1 MKVVDKQLPAVTPF
15 DLDRRASDLKGV
27 PAQQRQHRVQPVQ
40 REARTSERAP
50 RQSSTYSLQL
60 NQQLS
65 SIQSAN
71 SYQNEVQSRLSQ
83 LKLKLSAEVSAV
95 SSQPA
100 SRQQAREALQ
110 KVNAILNQR
119 SRNTGNVLDA
129 SFQLKLNEPVR
140 IRFSLQ
146 GLENIEQVRASGQ
159 ETLVFSAGRQLSE
172 PLAVILDDGMS
183 VEQTLRRFNLPLNQA
198 GLRAEINPDGALK
211 FSARES
217 DWIALRDELAVQGEG
232 KLFASGQYARVE
244 SAEDGLLGLPSHS
257 GLESV
262 REMRQ
267 ILDSVVSALDR
278 VAQLRE
284 QISERESDIRQFL
297 AEHLQ
302 ADEREWAQSYVEALN
317 KVMHRGSVNY
327 VSQAQVVVS
336 QANLTRYSVVSLLS

>member
-15 DLDRRASDLKGV
+15 DLDRRTADLKGV
-27 PAQQRQHRVQPVQ
+27 PVQRQSRAQPVQ
-40 REARTSERAP
+40 RETRTSERAP

-71 SYQNEVQSRLSQ
+71 SYLNEVQSRLSQ
-83 LKLKLSAEVSAV
+83 LKLKLSAEVSAA
-95 SSQPA
+95 SSQSV

-110 KVNAILNQR
+110 KVNAILDQR

-172 PLAVILDDGMS
+172 PLAVVLDDGMS

-198 GLRAEINPDGALK
+198 GLRAEIDPDGSLK
-211 FSARES
+211 FSAREN
-217 DWIALRDELAVQGEG
+217 DWTALRDELAVQGEG
-232 KLFASGQYARVE
+232 KLFAKGHYARVE
-244 SAEDGLLGLPSHS
+244 SAEDGLLGLPSES
-257 GLESV
+257 ALESV

-278 VAQLRE
+278 VTQLRE
-284 QISERESDIRQFL
+284 QIRERESDIRQFL

-302 ADEREWAQSYVEALN
+302 DDEREWAQTYVEALN

>member
-15 DLDRRASDLKGV
+15 DLDRRTADLKGV
-27 PAQQRQHRVQPVQ
+27 PVQRQSRAQPVQ
-40 REARTSERAP
+40 RETRTSERAP

-71 SYQNEVQSRLSQ
+71 SYLNEVQSRLSQ
-83 LKLKLSAEVSAV
+83 LKLKLSAEVSAA
-95 SSQPA
+95 SSQSV

-110 KVNAILNQR
+110 KVNAILDQR

-172 PLAVILDDGMS
+172 PLAVVLDDGMS

-198 GLRAEINPDGALK
+198 GLRAEIDPDGSLK

-217 DWIALRDELAVQGEG
+217 DWTALRDELAVQGEG
-232 KLFASGQYARVE
+232 KLFAKGHYARVE
-244 SAEDGLLGLPSHS
+244 SAEDGLLGLPSES
-257 GLESV
+257 TLESV

-278 VAQLRE
+278 VTQLRE
-284 QISERESDIRQFL
+284 QIRERESDIRLFL

-302 ADEREWAQSYVEALN
+302 DDERQWAQTYVEALN
-317 KVMHRGSVNY
+317 EVMHRGPVNY

>member
-15 DLDRRASDLKGV
+15 DLDRRASDLKGAPV
-27 PAQQRQHRVQPVQ
+27 QRQNRALPVQ
-40 REARTSERAP
+40 RETRTSERAP

-65 SIQSAN
+65 SLQSAN
-71 SYQNEVQSRLSQ
+71 SYLNEVQNRLSQ
-83 LKLKLSAEVSAV
+83 LKLKLSAEVSTG

-100 SRQQAREALQ
+100 SRRQAREALQ
-110 KVNAILNQR
+110 KVNAILDQR

-146 GLENIEQVRASGQ
+146 GLDTIEQVRASGQ

-172 PLAVILDDGMS
+172 PLAVVLDEGMS
-183 VEQTLRRFNLPLNQA
+183 VEQTLRRFNLPLSQA
-198 GLRAEINPDGALK
+198 GLRAEIDPDGALK

-217 DWIALRDELAVQGEG
+217 DWAALRDELVVQGEG
-232 KLFASGQYARVE
+232 KLFASGQHARVE
-244 SAEDGLLGLPSHS
+244 SAEDGLLGLPNEAV
-257 GLESV
+257 LESV
-262 REMRQ
+262 REMRET
-267 ILDSVVSALDR
+267 LDRVVSALDR
-278 VAQLRE
+278 VAQLQE
-284 QISERESDIRQFL
+284 QIRERESDIRQFL

-302 ADEREWAQSYVEALN
+302 DDERQWAQTYVEALN
-317 KVMHRGSVNY
+317 DVMHRGPVNY